1 MTMPSRPSWCPPA
14 TWEQYRRDATSH
26 RYQGGSG
33 RARLAAEYGLPV
45 IPPTILS
52 IQGDRP

>member
-1 MTMPSRPSWCPPA
+1 MTMPSRPPWCPPA

-45 IPPTILS
+45 IPPAILS